1 MALDLAATS
10 AVWGEGVGSGAA
22 SLGAGA
28 ALRRRSALGAARPAR
43 RGLDAARHL
52 GARRRRGQA
61 PGAGTGKAPARRNPA
76 MGAAPV
82 RHAQRGPLDSAP
94 QRGEPRRLRPGD
106 RPGKPRR

>member
-10 AVWGEGVGSGAA
+10 AVWGEGVGS
-22 SLGAGA
+22 GAGA

-43 RGLDAARHL
+43 RGLDAARHP

-82 RHAQRGPLDSAP
+82 RHA
-94 QRGEPRRLRPGD
+94 
-106 RPGKPRR
+106 